1 MMKTPL
7 YLLTLISLLIPSS
20 LISANK
26 DDVGQ
31 MELIKKTIPPLL
43 RWGAE
48 SVTKIE
54 ITLHKDEIEKSLIIN
69 NQDTINIISSS
80 LNETILS
87 DNYRIGRQWHQPSIN
102 LAIKL
107 ILKEE
112 DPIHLN
118 WVGMSMFWIT
128 WNEKMRKNHDDI
140 NFQSKEF
147 ERVFFTW
154 SFLNTLSGD

>member
-1 MMKTPL
+1 MMKTSL

-26 DDVGQ
+26 DYVRQ
-31 MELIKKTIPPLL
+31 FELIKKTIPPLL
-43 RWGAE
+43 RSAG
-48 SVTKIE
+48 SVSKIE
-54 ITLHKDEIEKSLIIN
+54 ITLHKDGIKKSHIIN
-69 NQDTINIISSS
+69 DQDTINIISSS

-107 ILKEE
+107 ILKEK
-112 DPIHLN
+112 DPIHLT